1 MTGLVFVDTTAWYA
15 AADPDDTSHQ
25 RATGRLS
32 EFAGR
37 LVTSDH
43 ILVETWYLAASRLG
57 RHVAEQ
63 LVDGIRG
70 GIARVESAQLA
81 DFEVAS
87 ATYLR
92 FRDQDFSIV
101 DRTSWS
107 VMRRLGVSE
116 AVAFDVDYSI
126 YRYGQDLR
134 QSFTVHN

>member
-1 MTGLVFVDTTAWYA
+1 MAGLIFVDTSAWYA
-15 AADPDDTSHQ
+15 AADAADQSHQ
-25 RATGRLS
+25 RATELLS

-43 ILVETWYLAASRLG
+43 VLVETWYLTASRLG

-63 LVDGIRG
+63 LINGIRG
-70 GIARVESAQLA
+70 GISRVETAGIA
-81 DFEVAS
+81 DLEVAS
-87 ATYLR
+87 TTYLQ

-116 AVAFDVDYSI
+116 AIAFDVDYSI
-126 YRYGQDLR
+126 YRYGRNLR
-134 QSFTVHN
+134 DAFTVHA